1 MTQESTEKNHNNK
14 NLGIAGGLAKAF
26 IHSPLSPLLL
36 IACFALGIIGVMLTP
51 RQEDPQISVPMVDI
65 FVSYKG
71 ASAQQVSKLATEP
84 LERMLNEIS
93 GVDHVYSAAMRD
105 QGMVTVQF
113 DVGEVL
119 EDSLVKVYD
128 KLSSNMDRIPPGVD
142 NPLVKPKGVD
152 DVPVVTLTLWSNE
165 LDDSVLRLVAL
176 DVLQSI
182 SSVENSSQGFVVGG
196 RSDQLKIEVLPE
208 KLSGYDIT
216 LAQIAD
222 TIRTANSELG
232 LGSVETNDKSSKVY
246 SGSFLKTAQ
255 DIESL
260 VVAIYDGSPVYVR
273 DIARVSAA
281 PSDTKAI
288 VNYYNSESFLGEG
301 DEVAYAASAVT
312 VAIAK
317 KQGSNGVKVAADI
330 LKKVELLKGNVIPD
344 NVNVA
349 ITRDYG
355 KTAKD
360 KVNGLILKLFIATGI
375 VVVLIWIA
383 LNFRWEPALV
393 VMIVIPVVILVTVFY
408 ALLTGYT
415 IDRVSLF
422 ALIFSIGI
430 LVDDAIVVVEN
441 IYRRWLIDESTD
453 TDVAIDAVRE
463 VGNPTILAT
472 FTVIA
477 ALLPMGFVRGMMGPY
492 MEPIPSL
499 GSFAMLF
506 SVFAAFMFTPWLA
519 MRIKPSMSKLKEMEE
534 SEHSQNEWLGDLFRK
549 ILIPLITSK
558 AKGRIFLVGLFVV
571 FFLCVALFY
580 TKSVPVKMLPLDNKP
595 EFNVVINLTEGSALP
610 VTANYVNE
618 LADEILKVEE
628 VTAVQTYTGTASPF
642 NFNGLVRHYYLRSQ
656 PWEADIQVQLL
667 DKNERDRSSHQ
678 IAEDVRAR
686 LLALVGDNPD
696 VKIQV
701 VEMPPGPPVLQSV
714 VAEVYGPDEEIRR
727 QVARDLEQKFNE
739 SENITD
745 VDTLIAETY
754 KVWRFD
760 VDTEKA
766 VRRGISV
773 DTINKILQ
781 MSLGDFIVGDVKS
794 GHKLEP
800 TYIVIQVPFEVRAD
814 IARLKEMP
822 VPSQFGGT
830 VPLGEL
836 GDFYRIDQEQII
848 YHKDLRAVEYV
859 TGETQ
864 GRLGAP
870 IYGMFDVIDSLQS
883 YTSPDGVELKG
894 TWTAPPET
902 DEVSG
907 FEWAGEWTV
916 TYETFRDMGMAFG
929 AAIILIYMLV
939 VMEFGNFSLPAVIM
953 APIPLTLVG
962 IIPGHWLFGAE
973 FTATSMIGFIALAG
987 IIVRNSILLV
997 DFTKH
1002 EVEAGRPV
1010 TESVLKACK
1019 ARTRPIV
1026 VTALALVGGSG
1037 VIIFDPIFKGMA
1049 ISLAFGVLVSTVLTL
1064 VVIPLGAI
1072 TVRKAFAEKTQD
1084 SSGAT
1089 VYGELPYDPI
1099 LEGEYQKE
1107 DDSYDDDDKGLLDYI
1122 IAPLNFLWIFV
1133 LAMVVAFKDFIVA
1146 LVVSLLRLLTRS
1158 SDKNDDSP
1166 MSTVV
1171 HERKQAPKE
1180 EVASEIEVT
1189 PSSEVEESQPE
1200 PEEEKPTIEN
1210 KLDKPE
1216 QKVASKDQAVKEAV
1230 VSDSNNEPADKE
1242 ADSVSESAE
1251 VKGDTRVSEA
1261 PQTGK
1266 AVTEQPDSAVPD
1278 KVEAEVKPSPKSTAK
1293 KGVQKKSVRK
1303 TAKKSVRKKAIVK
1316 KSVSKKKAAD
1326 PGRRRGIRLKSDI
1339 DDE

>member
-1 MTQESTEKNHNNK
+1 MTEQNSSTPKNSK
-14 NLGIAGGLAKAF
+14 SLGIAGSLAKAF
-26 IHSPLSPLLL
+26 IHSPLSPMLL

-51 RQEDPQISVPMVDI
+51 RQEDPQISVPMVDV

-71 ASAQQVSKLATEP
+71 ASAQQVAKLATEP
-84 LERMLNEIS
+84 LERILNEMS
-93 GVDHVYSAAMRD
+93 GVDHVYSVAMRD

-113 DVGEVL
+113 EVGEDL
-119 EDSLVKVYD
+119 ETSLVKLYD
-128 KLSSNMDRIPPGVD
+128 KLSSNMDKIPPGVEQ
-142 NPLVKPKGVD
+142 PLVKPKGVD
-152 DVPVVTLTLWSNE
+152 DVPVVTMTLWSNE
-165 LDDSVLRLVAL
+165 QDDSILRLLAL
-176 DVLQSI
+176 DILQQI
-182 SSVENSSQGFVVGG
+182 STVENASQGFVVGG
-196 RSDQLKIEVLPE
+196 RKDQLKIEVLPE
-208 KLSGYDIT
+208 KLSGYNIS
-216 LAQIAD
+216 LAQIAQ
-222 TIRTANSELG
+222 TIQTANSELG
-232 LGSVETNDKSSKVY
+232 LGEIEANDTSSKLY
-246 SGSFLKTAQ
+246 TGAFLKTVS

-260 VVAIYDGSPVYVR
+260 VVAIQDGSPVYVR
-273 DIARVSAA
+273 DVGRVTAA
-281 PSDTKAI
+281 PSDTLNL
-288 VNYYNSESFLGEG
+288 VNYYTSPNHLPEG
-301 DEVAYAASAVT
+301 DEEAYASSAVT

-317 KQGSNGVKVAADI
+317 KKGSNGVQVAEDI
-330 LKKVELLKGNVIPD
+330 LAEVETLKGTIIPD
-344 NVNVA
+344 DVHVE
-349 ITRDYG
+349 ITRNYG
-355 KTAKD
+355 QTAKE

-375 VVVLIWIA
+375 VVILIWAA
-383 LNFRWEPALV
+383 LNFRWEPATV
-393 VMIVIPVVILVTVFY
+393 VAIVIPVVILVTVFF
-408 ALLTGYT
+408 ALVTGYT

-506 SVFAAFMFTPWLA
+506 SVFAAFIFTPWLA
-519 MRIKPSMSKLKEMEE
+519 MRIKPSMEKLQEMEE
-534 SEHSQNEWLGDLFRK
+534 SEHGQNEWLGNLFRK

-558 AKGRIFLVGLFVV
+558 AKGRIFLVGLVVV
-571 FFLCVALFY
+571 FFLCCALFY

-595 EFNVVINLTEGSALP
+595 EFNVVINMKEGTALP
-610 VTANYVNE
+610 VTANLVNE
-618 LADEILKVEE
+618 LSNVLLEIDE
-628 VTAVQTYTGTASPF
+628 VTALQTYTGTASPF
-642 NFNGLVRHYYLRSQ
+642 NFNGLVRHYYMRSQ

-667 DKNERDRSSHQ
+667 HKNDRDRSSHE
-678 IAEDVRAR
+678 IAEDARAR
-686 LLALVGDNPD
+686 LLEVINAHDNAR
-696 VKIQV
+696 IQV

-714 VAEVYGPDEEIRR
+714 VAEVYGPDPEIRR
-727 QVARDLEQKFNE
+727 QVAKDLEQMFAN
-739 SENITD
+739 SPNITD
-745 VDTLIAETY
+745 VDTLMSDDHQ
-754 KVWRFD
+754 VWRFE

-773 DTINKILQ
+773 DAINKILQ
-781 MSLGDFIVGDVKS
+781 MSLGGFVLGDVKN
-794 GHKLEP
+794 GYKLEP
-800 TYIVIQVPFEVRAD
+800 TYIVIQVPFEVRSD
-814 IARLKEMP
+814 IGRLKEMP

-836 GDFYRIDQEQII
+836 GDFYQVEQQQMI
-848 YHKDLRAVEYV
+848 YHKDLRPVEFV

-870 IYGMFDVIDSLQS
+870 IYGMFDVMDQLEN
-883 YTSPDGVELKG
+883 YTAPDGVELSG
-894 TWTAPPET
+894 TWTGPP
-902 DEVSG
+902 DSDSKSG

-1010 TESVLKACK
+1010 TESVLLACK

-1026 VTALALVGGSG
+1026 VTALALVGGSA

-1072 TVRKAFAEKTQD
+1072 TVRKAFAEKSVD
-1084 SSGAT
+1084 SSGAAI
-1089 VYGELPYDPI
+1089 YADLPYDPI
-1099 LEGEYQKE
+1099 LEGDYDEG
-1107 DDSYDDDDKGLLDYI
+1107 SSHDDDEKGMFDYL
-1122 IAPLNFLWIFV
+1122 AMVLNFVWIFV
-1133 LAMVVAFKDFIVA
+1133 ISMLIAFKDFCVDLVKAIV
-1146 LVVSLLRLLTRS
+1146 RLMARLFGGS
-1158 SDKNDDSP
+1158 
-1166 MSTVV
+1166 
-1171 HERKQAPKE
+1171 
-1180 EVASEIEVT
+1180 
-1189 PSSEVEESQPE
+1189 SQPE
-1200 PEEEKPTIEN
+1200 HPASVSSSSTQTTSNDAEAPTQAVEADSSVNDDERPEEVIPAEEKQADAKGQEPSTVSTETSQQDGSAQSERSPVMEEVVVAESSETVTDTQG
-1210 KLDKPE
+1210 DKQGAEEKADEVVE
-1216 QKVASKDQAVKEAV
+1216 QATKKPVRKVTTKKKVASK
-1230 VSDSNNEPADKE
+1230 
-1242 ADSVSESAE
+1242 
-1251 VKGDTRVSEA
+1251 
-1261 PQTGK
+1261 
-1266 AVTEQPDSAVPD
+1266 
-1278 KVEAEVKPSPKSTAK
+1278 KS
-1293 KGVQKKSVRK
+1293 
-1303 TAKKSVRKKAIVK
+1303 
-1316 KSVSKKKAAD
+1316 SKKKAVIKKKSVKKASAKKAVSKKAASSS
-1326 PGRRRGIRLKSDI
+1326 RRGIRLKSDI

>member
-1 MTQESTEKNHNNK
+1 MTNQSNNENQKNK
-14 NLGIAGGLAKAF
+14 SLGIAGGLAKAF

-36 IACFALGIIGVMLTP
+36 IACFALGIIGVAMTP
-51 RQEDPQISVPMVDI
+51 RQEDPQISVPMVDV

-71 ASAQQVSKLATEP
+71 ASAQQVAKLATEP
-84 LERMLNEIS
+84 LQRILNEMS
-93 GVDHVYSAAMRD
+93 GVDHVYAAAMRD

-113 DVGEVL
+113 DVGEDL
-119 EDSLVKVYD
+119 ETSLVKLYD
-128 KLSSNMDRIPPGVD
+128 KISSNMDKIPPGVD
-142 NPLVKPKGVD
+142 QPLVKPKGVD
-152 DVPVVTLTLWSNE
+152 DVPVVTLTLWSNQH
-165 LDDSVLRLVAL
+165 DDSVLRLVAL
-176 DVLQSI
+176 DILQGI
-182 SSVENSSQGFVVGG
+182 STVENASQGFVVGG

-208 KLSGYDIT
+208 KLSGYEISLD
-216 LAQIAD
+216 QIAH
-222 TIRTANSELG
+222 TIQTANSELG
-232 LGSVETNDKSSKVY
+232 LGSIEQSDQSSKVY
-246 SGSFLKTAQ
+246 SGSFLKTVS

-260 VVAIYDGSPVYVR
+260 VVTIKDGSPVYVR
-273 DIARVSAA
+273 DIARVTAS
-281 PSDTKAI
+281 PSDTKQL
-288 VNYYNSESFLGEG
+288 VNYYTAPTHQLEG
-301 DEVAYAASAVT
+301 DEEAYAASAVT

-317 KQGSNGVKVAADI
+317 KKGSNGVKVAEDI
-330 LKKVELLKGNVIPD
+330 LAKVETMKGDVIPD
-344 NVNVA
+344 DIHVEV
-349 ITRDYG
+349 TRNYG

-375 VVVLIWIA
+375 VVILIWAA

-393 VMIVIPVVILVTVFY
+393 VAIVIPVVILVTVFY
-408 ALLTGYT
+408 ALITGYT

-472 FTVIA
+472 LTVIA

-492 MEPIPSL
+492 MEPIPAL

-519 MRIKPSMSKLKEMEE
+519 MRIKPSMEKLKDMED
-534 SEHSQNEWLGDLFRK
+534 SEHRQNEWLGNLFRR
-549 ILIPLITSK
+549 ILIPLITNK
-558 AKGRIFLVGLFVV
+558 TKGRLFLIGLFVV
-571 FFLCVALFY
+571 FFLCIALFY

-595 EFNVVINLTEGSALP
+595 EFNVVINMKEGTALP
-610 VTANYVNE
+610 VTANVVNQLSNTLLE
-618 LADEILKVEE
+618 VEE
-628 VTAVQTYTGTASPF
+628 VTSLQTYVGTASPF

-656 PWEADIQVQLL
+656 PWEADIQVLLL
-667 DKNERDRSSHQ
+667 DKDDRKRSSHE

-686 LLALVGDNPD
+686 LKKVIEGNDL

-714 VAEVYGPDEEIRR
+714 VAEVYGPDDDIRR
-727 QVARDLEQKFNE
+727 QVARDLEEKFNQ
-739 SENITD
+739 SPNITD
-745 VDTLIAETY
+745 VDTLMADPY

-773 DTINKILQ
+773 DTINRTLQ
-781 MSLGDFIVGDVKS
+781 MSLGDFILGDVKS
-794 GHKLEP
+794 GYKLEP
-800 TYIVIQVPFEVRAD
+800 TYIVIQVPIEVRAD
-814 IARLKEMP
+814 LPRLKEMP

-836 GDFYRIDQEQII
+836 GDFYQIDQEQVI
-848 YHKDLRAVEYV
+848 YHKDLRRVEYV

-870 IYGMFDVIDSLQS
+870 IYGMFDVIDALED
-883 YTSPDGVELKG
+883 YTTPDGVELKG
-894 TWTAPPET
+894 TWTAPPES
-902 DEVSG
+902 DAQSG

-1002 EVEAGRPV
+1002 EVEDGRPV
-1010 TESVLKACK
+1010 TDSVLLACK

-1049 ISLAFGVLVSTVLTL
+1049 ISLAFGVLVSTILTL

-1072 TVRKAFAEKTQD
+1072 TVRKAFAAKTID
-1084 SSGAT
+1084 ASGAA
-1089 VYGELPYDPI
+1089 VYAELPYDPI
-1099 LEGEYQKE
+1099 LEGEYEGYTKE
-1107 DDSYDDDDKGLLDYI
+1107 DDEKGLIDYL
-1122 IAPLNFLWIFV
+1122 ATALNFIWIFV
-1133 LAMVVAFKDFIVA
+1133 LSLIVA
-1146 LVVSLLRLLTRS
+1146 LWDFLLALFKSLLKLLTRKSDTPPPS
-1158 SDKNDDSP
+1158 SPPASGPPTEPAPDVPPSSTDSVEPAIKESDQASDERSSAAATKTIITEKDDVKANKADRSNNQQK
-1166 MSTVV
+1166 V
-1171 HERKQAPKE
+1171 EKE
-1180 EVASEIEVT
+1180 LEVA
-1189 PSSEVEESQPE
+1189 ES
-1200 PEEEKPTIEN
+1200 
-1210 KLDKPE
+1210 
-1216 QKVASKDQAVKEAV
+1216 
-1230 VSDSNNEPADKE
+1230 
-1242 ADSVSESAE
+1242 
-1251 VKGDTRVSEA
+1251 
-1261 PQTGK
+1261 
-1266 AVTEQPDSAVPD
+1266 
-1278 KVEAEVKPSPKSTAK
+1278 
-1293 KGVQKKSVRK
+1293 
-1303 TAKKSVRKKAIVK
+1303 
-1316 KSVSKKKAAD
+1316 KSVSKATKKKSPAKKAAKKK
-1326 PGRRRGIRLKSDI
+1326 PEKKATVKKNTTTVKKATAKKAAVEKPNAGAKSGHRRGIRLKSDI

>member
-1 MTQESTEKNHNNK
+1 MTEQTQTENHKNK
-14 NLGIAGGLAKAF
+14 SLGIAGSLAKAF

-36 IACFALGIIGVMLTP
+36 IACFALGILGVVLTP

-65 FVSYKG
+65 FISYKG
-71 ASAQQVSKLATEP
+71 ASAQQVSKLATDP

-113 DVGEVL
+113 EVGEDL
-119 EDSLVKVYD
+119 EKSLVKVYD
-128 KLSSNMDRIPPGVD
+128 KLSSNMNKIPPGVEQ
-142 NPLVKPKGVD
+142 PLVKPKGVD
-152 DVPVVTLTLWSNE
+152 DVPVVTLTLWSNNH
-165 LDDSVLRLVAL
+165 DDSILRLVAL

-182 SSVENSSQGFVVGG
+182 STIENAAQGFVVGG
-196 RSDQLKIEVLPE
+196 RSDQLKIEILPE
-208 KLSGYDIT
+208 KLSGYDIS
-216 LAQIAD
+216 LDQIAN
-222 TIRTANSELG
+222 TIRTANSEIG
-232 LGSVETNDKSSKVY
+232 LGSIESNGKSARVY
-246 SGSFLKTAQ
+246 SGDFLKTVS

-260 VVAIYDGSPVYVR
+260 VVAINDGSPVYVR
-273 DIARVSAA
+273 DIARVTAA
-281 PSDTKAI
+281 PSDTKSI
-288 VNYYNSESFLGEG
+288 VNFYNSPDKL
-301 DEVAYAASAVT
+301 DENSELAYAASAVT

-317 KQGSNGVKVAADI
+317 KKGSNGVDVAEDI
-330 LKKVELLKGNVIPD
+330 LAKVEAMKGSVIPD
-344 NVNVA
+344 DIHVSV
-349 ITRDYG
+349 TRNYG
-355 KTAKD
+355 ESAKN

-375 VVVLIWIA
+375 VVVLIWGA

-408 ALLTGYT
+408 ALITGYT

-453 TDVAIDAVRE
+453 THIAIDAVRE

-472 FTVIA
+472 LTVIA

-519 MRIKPSMSKLKEMEE
+519 MRIKPSMEKLKEMEE
-534 SEHSQNEWLGDLFRK
+534 SEHSQNEWLGNLFRR
-549 ILIPLITSK
+549 ILIPLITNK
-558 AKGRIFLVGLFVV
+558 TKGRIFLASLFIV
-571 FFLCVALFY
+571 FFLCVSLFY
-580 TKSVPVKMLPLDNKP
+580 TQSVPVKMLPLDNKP
-595 EFNVVINLTEGSALP
+595 EFNVVVNMKEGSALP
-610 VTANYVNE
+610 VTANVMNE
-618 LADEILKVEE
+618 LAEEILKVEE
-628 VTAVQTYTGTASPF
+628 VTALQTYVGSSSPF

-656 PWEADIQVQLL
+656 PWEGDIQVQLL
-667 DKNERDRSSHQ
+667 DKKNRDRSSHE

-686 LLALVGDNPD
+686 LHKVIGDND
-696 VKIQV
+696 DIRIQV

-714 VAEVYGPDEEIRR
+714 VAEVYGPDADIRR
-727 QVARDLEQKFNE
+727 QVARDLEKKFNE
-739 SENITD
+739 SDNITD
-745 VDTLIAETY
+745 VDTLISEPY
-754 KVWRFD
+754 KVWRFE

-773 DTINKILQ
+773 DAINRTLQ
-781 MSLGDFIVGDVKS
+781 MSLGEYVLGDVKD
-794 GHKLEP
+794 GYKLEP

-814 IARLKEMP
+814 LPRLKEMP
-822 VPSQFGGT
+822 VASQLGGS

-836 GDFYRIDQEQII
+836 GDFIQTEQEMTI
-848 YHKDLRAVEYV
+848 YHKDLRAVEFV

-870 IYGMFDVIDSLQS
+870 IYGMFDVIDSLEN
-883 YTSPDGVELKG
+883 YTTPDGIALQG
-894 TWTAPPET
+894 TWTGPPDT
-902 DEVSG
+902 DSVSG

-1002 EVEAGRPV
+1002 EIEAGRPV
-1010 TESVLKACK
+1010 TDSVLLACK

-1049 ISLAFGVLVSTVLTL
+1049 ISLAFGVLVSTILTL

-1072 TVRKAFAEKTQD
+1072 SVRKAFAEKTID
-1084 SSGAT
+1084 SSGSAI
-1089 VYGELPYDPI
+1089 YADLPYDPI
-1099 LEGEYQKE
+1099 LDGGEYGDQ
-1107 DDSYDDDDKGLLDYI
+1107 SDDDNEKGLLDYI
-1122 IAPLNFLWIFV
+1122 AIGLNFTWIFI
-1133 LAMVVAFKDFIVA
+1133 LSMTFALRDFVVDLSK
-1146 LVVSLLRLLTRS
+1146 SLYRLLNRKPQPLPLQATQPLQRS
-1158 SDKNDDSP
+1158 EEIKQENGTTETHSD
-1166 MSTVV
+1166 
-1171 HERKQAPKE
+1171 
-1180 EVASEIEVT
+1180 
-1189 PSSEVEESQPE
+1189 SQPVIDQ
-1200 PEEEKPTIEN
+1200 PETQPAIQSTSTTEDNAPAPETPDVQ
-1210 KLDKPE
+1210 KL
-1216 QKVASKDQAVKEAV
+1216 QASV
-1230 VSDSNNEPADKE
+1230 
-1242 ADSVSESAE
+1242 E
-1251 VKGDTRVSEA
+1251 V
-1261 PQTGK
+1261 
-1266 AVTEQPDSAVPD
+1266 VTEQV
-1278 KVEAEVKPSPKSTAK
+1278 VETKPEPQA
-1293 KGVQKKSVRK
+1293 SVATTK
-1303 TAKKSVRKKAIVK
+1303 PGAGRKKAVKKKTASKKGAVSKKTAVTKKAVVK
-1316 KSVSKKKAAD
+1316 KSSAKK
-1326 PGRRRGIRLKSDI
+1326 PTESGLRRGIRLKSDI